1 MVLAV
6 SQSKMEVEIGIS
18 LIIPTITALPTL
30 VGLTLPASAAAATA
44 AVTAA
49 VARCAA
55 TACAAA
61 AVLPLS
67 MPPPLRC
74 RRCMELAGGVR
85 EHLHKGKEGVIPTR
99 IDKSTILLKEEC

>member
-1 MVLAV
+1 VVLAV

-61 AVLPLS
+61 VNAAAAPL
-67 MPPPLRC
+67 PPLHGVGWGG
-74 RRCMELAGGVR
+74 AGIFAQR
-85 EHLHKGKEGVIPTR
+85 KGGC
-99 IDKSTILLKEEC
+99 DSY